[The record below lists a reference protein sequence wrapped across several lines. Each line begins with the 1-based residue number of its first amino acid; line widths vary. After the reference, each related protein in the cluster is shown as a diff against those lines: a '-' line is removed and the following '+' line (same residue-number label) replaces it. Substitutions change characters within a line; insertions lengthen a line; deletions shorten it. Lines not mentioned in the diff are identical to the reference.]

1 MCLLVCICNSLP
13 EIYFQTILNNIFFI
27 NKYINKYIILYYIM
41 SEKSPLKLKWKD
53 DTNLIEVYDSQNHI
67 YRNHQPDRVKI
78 DWDEGFDSKIENL
91 PSSKLKQQEH
101 YRKILNNLGIK
112 TKKQLKELKKFT
124 KKTEEEEIEKEIE
137 RNKKKLK
144 EMKKRR
150 EETEELLNNLTKTV
164 ANMKKKK
171 TTCCEGC
178 QQMGGTLFKKKYN
191 KFKTRKYSRN
201 RKKKSRKK

>member
-1 MCLLVCICNSLP
+1 
-13 EIYFQTILNNIFFI
+13 
-27 NKYINKYIILYYIM
+27 M
-41 SEKSPLKLKWKD
+41 SKKSPLKLKWKD
-53 DTNLIEVYDSQNHI
+53 DPNLIEVYDSQNHI

-78 DWDEGFDSKIENL
+78 DWEEGFDSKIENL
-91 PSSKLKQQEH
+91 PSSKFKKEDH

-112 TKKQLKELKKFT
+112 TKKQLNELKKIT
-124 KKTEEEEIEKEIE
+124 KKTEEEEIKINE
-137 RNKKKLK
+137 NKLK
-144 EMKKRR
+144 EMKQRR
-150 EETEELLNNLTKTV
+150 KETEELLNNLTKTV